1 MHDIER
7 GSIAG
12 NLRVLNATHLL
23 HCILIEVLRFVVER
37 VLTPSNATRARKTE
51 SSMVFLEIRL
61 LDETLVIIC
70 RHAF

>member
-12 NLRVLNATHLL
+12 ILRVLNATHLL

-37 VLTPSNATRARKTE
+37 VLTPSNATWARKTE